1 MICAILHQNII
12 TASSSSALPLF
23 FVYSDLH
30 RLLVPCHL
38 LLVALNLVVQL
49 HHSALVTFYLFRDVL
64 VALRL
69 GHHVLLDA
77 LLVVY
82 VTFSDFLQLLL
93 LRCNF
98 IGDCLVVTLLVR
110 NFSYVEALAFLL
122 QLCEVSLQAF

>member
-1 MICAILHQNII
+1 M
-12 TASSSSALPLF
+12 
-23 FVYSDLH
+23 
-30 RLLVPCHL
+30 
-38 LLVALNLVVQL
+38 VQL

-77 LLVVY
+77 LFVVY
-82 VTFSDFLQLLL
+82 VALSDFLQLLL
-93 LRCNF
+93 LSCDLICN
-98 IGDCLVVTLLVR
+98 CLVVTLLVR